1 LVRTNGLNQFIINK
15 LLEPKWLAQ
24 LEKRLSALEDND
36 LGRSI
41 SELTRVIAVTLQ
53 QCSTVNRQYEE
64 LKSRLLDCREH
75 CDELDRQQRSK
86 NREHVS
92 FAKGA
97 RAAILLQQLLCSC
110 IETYQQ
116 TRNAVEQNL
125 IL

>member
-1 LVRTNGLNQFIINK
+1 MVRTNGLNQFIINK

-86 NREHVS
+86 NS